1 MTRRSG
7 HARAAPSAVGRRTR
21 PMAPPV
27 RPSTVCGAALKACTA
42 LQAEPVVAA
51 SFTMIA
57 FSGVNAASR
66 RHRFS
71 GSSSWLPGTPDVVQ
85 VRKTVGK
92 VGPEV

>member
-1 MTRRSG
+1 M
-7 HARAAPSAVGRRTR
+7 
-21 PMAPPV
+21 
-27 RPSTVCGAALKACTA
+27 CGAALKACTA

-71 GSSSWLPGTPDVVQ
+71 GSSSWLPGTPRIVQ

-92 VGPEV
+92 VGLEVQQGCGGPEHYLRPLGGG